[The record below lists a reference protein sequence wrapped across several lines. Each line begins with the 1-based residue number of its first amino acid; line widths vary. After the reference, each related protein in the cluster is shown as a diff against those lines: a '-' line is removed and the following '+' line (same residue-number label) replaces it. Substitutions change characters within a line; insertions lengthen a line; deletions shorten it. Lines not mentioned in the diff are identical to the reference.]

1 MTELHDGELATLNS
15 EIVLLY
21 SIVIKC
27 DQWMRW

>member
-27 DQWMRW
+27 DQ